1 MPRSAE
7 RQPGSATVD
16 MLNDQHAFVSLDA
29 SDSVAVSDWVGCGIS
44 HPCSVFDRW
53 RVLTVVDGTS
63 VVDFVT
69 TVF

>member
-1 MPRSAE
+1 
-7 RQPGSATVD
+7 